1 MNYGQA
7 NHILQNQKD
16 YGDKLGAGTI
26 GQQNTTYNPH
36 QNGYQHGAI
45 AGAEQC
51 EVKQSQIFAA
61 AQQIENRVEQC
72 LGRFDELVHRLRVVS
87 RDPNLAREEKQST
100 PNRDG
105 NSELAQRLNGIING
119 LDELNRRIAMQ
130 LEMLEV

>member
-1 MNYGQA
+1 MSIIGQT
-7 NHILQNQKD
+7 
-16 YGDKLGAGTI
+16 YFDKHGVNTA
-26 GQQNTTYNPH
+26 GQQNTNYNPH

-51 EVKQSQIFAA
+51 EVKQSQIFTAA
-61 AQQIENRVEQC
+61 NQIDNRVEQC

-87 RDPNLAREEKQST
+87 RDPNLAREENQKM
-100 PNRDG
+100 PIRDG

-130 LEMLEV
+130 LDMLEV